1 MVTLKVSNV
10 SLSYSSVKVLNDIT
24 FSLEENSVVSLLG
37 PNGSGKTTLLKTI
50 DGLLRP
56 NNGSVYV
63 NCKLVHKLS
72 RKDVAKVL
80 GYVPQKLEVSELTAF
95 EFVLTARRPYVDF
108 DYSKEDKRIALDA
121 LKEVGMLQFKD
132 RLLTELSGGQLQ
144 KIYIAR
150 ALASGA
156 NVLLFDEPTSNLDPK
171 ASSEVM
177 RLLKRISLLSN
188 KTIIISIHDL
198 TLAYRYSDI
207 SIFLKDGKIVAIG
220 KTDEVFN
227 TDIIKLVYEIDAE
240 VDKNKKIVIFY
251 Y

>member
-1 MVTLKVSNV
+1 VVTLKVSNV

>member
-1 MVTLKVSNV
+1 VVTLKVSNV
-10 SLSYSSVKVLNDIT
+10 SLSYSSVNVLNDIT
-24 FSLEENSVVSLLG
+24 FSIEENSVVSLLG

-63 NCKLVHKLS
+63 NCKLIHKLS

-80 GYVPQKLEVSELTAF
+80 GYVPQKLEVSELTVF
-95 EFVLTARRPYVDF
+95 EFVLTARRPYADF
-108 DYSKEDKRIALDA
+108 DYSKEDKIIALDA

-144 KIYIAR
+144 KTYIAR

-156 NVLLFDEPTSNLDPK
+156 NVLLFDEPTSSLDPK

-188 KTIIISIHDL
+188 KIIITSIHDL
-198 TLAYRYSDI
+198 NLAYRYSDI
-207 SIFLKDGKIVAIG
+207 SIFLKDGKIVAMG

-227 TDIIKLVYEIDAE
+227 SDIIKLVYEIDAE
-240 VDKNKKIVIFY
+240 VDKNKKIILFNY
-251 Y
+251 

>member
-227 TDIIKLVYEIDAE
+227 TDTIKLVYEIDAE

>member
-10 SLSYSSVKVLNDIT
+10 SLSYSSVKVLNNVT
-24 FSLEENSVVSLLG
+24 FSLEENSVISLLG

-63 NCKLVHKLS
+63 NCKLVHQLS
-72 RKDVAKVL
+72 RKDVAKLL

-188 KTIIISIHDL
+188 KIIIISIHDL

>member
-1 MVTLKVSNV
+1 MVTLKVSDV

-132 RLLTELSGGQLQ
+132 RLLTEFNGGQLQ

>member
-1 MVTLKVSNV
+1 ML
-10 SLSYSSVKVLNDIT
+10 Y
-24 FSLEENSVVSLLG
+24 
-37 PNGSGKTTLLKTI
+37 
-50 DGLLRP
+50 
-56 NNGSVYV
+56 
-63 NCKLVHKLS
+63 
-72 RKDVAKVL
+72 
-80 GYVPQKLEVSELTAF
+80 YVPQKVSELTAY

-108 DYSKEDKRIALDA
+108 DYSKEDRKIALDA

-177 RLLKRISLLSN
+177 RLLKRIGLYTN
-188 KTIIISIHDL
+188 KAIIISIHGL

-207 SIFLKDGKIVAIG
+207 R
-220 KTDEVFN
+220 T
-227 TDIIKLVYEIDAE
+227 
-240 VDKNKKIVIFY
+240 KNY
-251 Y
+251 GNRQD